1 MIQMRSLSIYLLL
14 LCSFSTLR
22 AQEGHDI
29 KVKIDGFQEDVLY
42 LGYHLGN
49 KQYIQD
55 TVYRGSDDTFRFVHE
70 TEELAPGLY
79 MVIMPPNNSYF
90 ELIIEKNQQFFSV
103 STDLTDLTGNARFN
117 KESNENTI
125 FYAYLNFLNRQRER
139 MGKLNTSSDSS
150 DGSDGQTKEE
160 IKNTIDQEVKDYQ
173 LQIIRDYPES
183 ITAAIIKAS
192 LPLDYSPLE
201 DKSQESML
209 KYTQEHFFDNVD
221 LSDIRLL
228 RTPLLQQKIEYFID
242 KLHIQTPEYIIPAI
256 DEVLATM
263 DPNGETFKYFVIHF
277 LNKYAKSK
285 IVGMDEVYVH
295 LAQNYYAK
303 GLAPWT
309 EASQLKKIID
319 NANAL
324 EPLLIGKTAP
334 NLALQTKDGYT
345 VNLHDLNGE
354 YTVVYFW
361 ESDCENCKKT
371 DSDLETFFQ
380 AYKDKGVKISA
391 ICTNTNYEAQD
402 CWDYIEKKNYNEWI
416 HLGNPNNDNDIW
428 KAYNVTSTPLIYLLD
443 RDKKIV
449 SKRISAKQLSEVMD
463 NILGN

>member
-1 MIQMRSLSIYLLL
+1 MSKAILFSLFSVLCSLSLI
-14 LCSFSTLR
+14 
-22 AQEGHDI
+22 AQNGHEI
-29 KVKIDGFQEDVLY
+29 NVKIDGFEGDRLY
-42 LGYHLGN
+42 LAYHLGN
-49 KQYIQD
+49 KQYIKD
-55 TVYRGSDDTFRFVHE
+55 TVYRGANNTFTFTRKDE
-70 TEELAPGLY
+70 KLEPGMY
-79 MVIMPPNNSYF
+79 MIVIPPDNNYMEILMVEDEQHFSLSASVVDLVGTAKF
-90 ELIIEKNQQFFSV
+90 E
-103 STDLTDLTGNARFN
+103 GNAEDN
-117 KESNENTI
+117 VLL
-125 FYAYLNFLNRQRER
+125 YQYLNFLNTQRAKTES
-139 MGKLNTSSDSS
+139 LNTRKESSTDQS
-150 DGSDGQTKEE
+150 E
-160 IKNTIDQEVKDYQ
+160 IETIASEQEDINELVSYYQ
-173 LQIIRDYPES
+173 SRLINDNPES
-183 ITAAIIKAS
+183 LTAAIIKAN
-192 LPLDYSPLE
+192 LPLDYSGLE
-201 DKSQESML
+201 DESDES
-209 KYTQEHFFDNVD
+209 KWRFTQEHWFDNID
-221 LSDIRLL
+221 LKDSRLL
-228 RTPLLQQKIEYFID
+228 NTPLLVQKIDYFIE
-242 KLHIQTPEYIIPAI
+242 KLHVQRPEDIILAADKVLSLMDTDGAI
-256 DEVLATM
+256 
-263 DPNGETFKYFVIHF
+263 FKFFLIEL

-285 IVGMDEVYVH
+285 TVGMDEVYVH

-309 EASQLKKIID
+309 EASQLNKIID

-361 ESDCENCKKT
+361 KSNCEKCKKM
-371 DSDLETFFQ
+371 DPDLETFFQ

-428 KAYNVTSTPLIYLLD
+428 KTYNVTSTPMIYLLD

>member
-1 MIQMRSLSIYLLL
+1 MSKAILFSLFSVLCSLSLI
-14 LCSFSTLR
+14 
-22 AQEGHDI
+22 AQNGHEV
-29 KVKIDGFQEDVLY
+29 KVKIDGFEGDRLY
-42 LGYHLGN
+42 LAYHLGN
-49 KQYIQD
+49 KQYIKD
-55 TVYRGSDDTFRFVHE
+55 TVYRGANNTFTFTRKDE
-70 TEELAPGLY
+70 KLESGMY
-79 MVIMPPNNSYF
+79 MIVIPPDNNYMEILMVEGEQHFSLSASVVDLVGTAKF
-90 ELIIEKNQQFFSV
+90 E
-103 STDLTDLTGNARFN
+103 GNAEDN
-117 KESNENTI
+117 VLL
-125 FYAYLNFLNRQRER
+125 YQYLNFLNTQRAKTES
-139 MGKLNTSSDSS
+139 LNTRKESSTDQS
-150 DGSDGQTKEE
+150 E
-160 IKNTIDQEVKDYQ
+160 IETIASEQEDINELVSYYQ
-173 LQIIRDYPES
+173 SRLINDNPES
-183 ITAAIIKAS
+183 LTAAIIKANQ
-192 LPLDYSPLE
+192 PLDYSGLE
-201 DKSQESML
+201 VESDES
-209 KYTQEHFFDNVD
+209 KWRFTQEHWFDNID
-221 LSDIRLL
+221 LKDSRLL
-228 RTPLLQQKIEYFID
+228 NTPLLVQKIDYFIE
-242 KLHIQTPEYIIPAI
+242 KLHVQRPEDIILAADKVLSLMDTDGAI
-256 DEVLATM
+256 
-263 DPNGETFKYFVIHF
+263 FKFFLIEL

-428 KAYNVTSTPLIYLLD
+428 KAYNVTSTPMIYLLD
-443 RDKKIV
+443 SDKKIV